1 MQTIECYQVTH
12 SLFGCTAREA
22 SFPFL
27 SLFQTVMELNH
38 YNKYQTSWICLK
50 PVTADFS
57 FRFWNMNKRSDWS
70 IQRVSL
76 YLQYRFCLS
85 AEFFEV
91 RTGLALNHTGLA
103 APTAVSACWHIGC
116 GHGSAGY
123 TTAHFWCSA
132 CSALSSRYWSM
143 DVTTAQNNGSVYVFE
158 ELQRRKYFILFIT
171 HHKSESHRGRLNIK
185 NEHRKYSK
193 CNGVE
198 KVMPTLLCHESE
210 HSCWLWTYFQ
220 VVKLEN

>member
-1 MQTIECYQVTH
+1 
-12 SLFGCTAREA
+12 
-22 SFPFL
+22 
-27 SLFQTVMELNH
+27 MELNH

-57 FRFWNMNKRSDWS
+57 FHFWNMNKRSDWS
-70 IQRVSL
+70 IQWVSL
-76 YLQYRFCLS
+76 YLQYRFCVS

-116 GHGSAGY
+116 GHGSAGH

-132 CSALSSRYWSM
+132 CSVLSSRYWSM

-158 ELQRRKYFILFIT
+158 ELQRRKYFILFISLHIT
-171 HHKSESHRGRLNIK
+171 RVKVTEEDWTLKMNTESTLNATAWRRSCPPCFAMSQNVPVDCEQIFK
-185 NEHRKYSK
+185 
-193 CNGVE
+193 
-198 KVMPTLLCHESE
+198 LLS
-210 HSCWLWTYFQ
+210 
-220 VVKLEN
+220 